1 MTMKTIFTAGML
13 GVSLTLTAVPAAH
26 SETLRIINGTTSS
39 ALSVPMNRA
48 VVVEADQPFA
58 ELSIA
63 NPGIADI
70 STLSDRTIYV
80 LGKAPG
86 RTTLTLLAPDG
97 RLITN
102 VDVQVTLDVAEF
114 KERLQQILPGEQIE
128 VRT

>member
-1 MTMKTIFTAGML
+1 MKMKTIFTAGML
-13 GVSLTLTAVPAAH
+13 GVSLTMTAIPAAH
-26 SETLRIINGTTSS
+26 SETLRIINGAASS

-58 ELSIA
+58 ELNIA

-70 STLSDRTIYV
+70 STLSDRSIYV

-97 RLITN
+97 EIGR
-102 VDVQVTLDVAEF
+102 ASCR
-114 KERLQQILPGEQIE
+114 ERVYGL
-128 VRT
+128 V

>member
-1 MTMKTIFTAGML
+1 MKMKTIFTAGML
-13 GVSLTLTAVPAAH
+13 GVSLTMTAIPAAH
-26 SETLRIINGTTSS
+26 SETLRIINGAASS

-58 ELSIA
+58 ELNIA

-70 STLSDRTIYV
+70 STLSDRSIYV

-97 RLITN
+97 QLITN
-102 VDVQVTLDVAEF
+102 VDVQVTLDVAE
-114 KERLQQILPGEQIE
+114 KVCRSTAIPPG
-128 VRT
+128 